1 MTEANLQ
8 SAALTG
14 ERVVVFSDLD
24 GALLDHDGYSFE
36 AAKPALAA
44 LAKQGI
50 PVVAISSKTLCEL
63 EAIAPEMGLSEAMI
77 AENGAVIK
85 FSDGIIDRAVNRV
98 AIWAVLDTLSEDLRS
113 SMQCFC
119 DMQTEEISNLTGLDN
134 TSAERAAMREASEP
148 FLWHGDEAGLE
159 MISAKLALKDLQV
172 VQGGRFF
179 HIVPPRDKA
188 AAMNIMLAQFE
199 AQPDSWALG
208 DGPNDVAMLLAATR
222 GALIANPHLDTQS
235 LLPEHHCLY
244 LSSREGAAGWC
255 DAIAVFLDA

>member
-14 ERVVVFSDLD
+14 NRVVVFSDLD

-44 LAKQGI
+44 LAEHGI
-50 PVVAISSKTLCEL
+50 PIVAISSKTLHEL
-63 EAIAPEMGLSEAMI
+63 EAIAPEIGLSEAMI

-85 FSDGIIDRAVNRV
+85 FSDGMIDRAVSRV

-119 DMQTEEISNLTGLDN
+119 DMETEEISDLTGLDN
-134 TSAERAAMREASEP
+134 TSAARAAMREATEP

-159 MISAKLALKDLQV
+159 MIGAKLALKDLQI

-188 AAMNIMLAQFE
+188 AAMKIMLAQFE
-199 AQPDSWALG
+199 EQPESWALG
-208 DGPNDVAMLLAATR
+208 DGPNDLGMLLAAKR
-222 GALIANPHLDTQS
+222 GALIANPHLDTRS
-235 LLPEHHCLY
+235 LLPDDHCLY

-255 DAIAVFLDA
+255 DAIAVFLEG

>member
-1 MTEANLQ
+1 
-8 SAALTG
+8 
-14 ERVVVFSDLD
+14 
-24 GALLDHDGYSFE
+24 
-36 AAKPALAA
+36 
-44 LAKQGI
+44 
-50 PVVAISSKTLCEL
+50 
-63 EAIAPEMGLSEAMI
+63 MI